1 MSQARFPVTN
11 AAPVE
16 QEIAIRSGT
25 LGVLTVRFSQR

>member
-1 MSQARFPVTN
+1 MSQARLPVTS

-16 QEIAIRSGT
+16 QEIAIRYGT